1 MRGTRA
7 PGEPPSRQPR
17 PAPRRRQQPLSW
29 SRTVPREMVHRT
41 SVAEV
46 LLTDVRRID
55 ENRFLAAACWPRSH
69 PTFPL
74 DGPSTHHPLMVAET
88 LRQLGIYIP
97 LRYFGVAPD
106 ARFLITDLFFT
117 IDPALAPR
125 AVRGASQVSCRVWA
139 DGLRTERDGT
149 ATGLRLRVEFLAGPV
164 VFARAGGGARF
175 LSAPRYA
182 ALRGPLV
189 AARQPPPTAG
199 LLRPAPARL
208 GVAHP
213 RDVVVGLLAAPDSA
227 LHDTPGP
234 LGSMTPGHGP
244 RPVRQVVTDAAD
256 PWHPFFY
263 DHATDHVPGMVL
275 LEAARQA
282 AALASDGELVRLT
295 GARLK
300 ALRFT
305 EFAPLAR
312 VVAVPHHH
320 TCVFRIEQNGER
332 RAVGV
337 LRFGSPDRV

>member
-1 MRGTRA
+1 M
-7 PGEPPSRQPR
+7 
-17 PAPRRRQQPLSW
+17 SW

-46 LLTDVRRID
+46 LLTDVRRMD
-55 ENRFLAAACWPRSH
+55 ETRFEAAACWPRSH

-74 DGPSTHHPLMVAET
+74 DGPAVHHPLLIAET

-106 ARFLITDLFFT
+106 ARLLITDLSFT
-117 IDPALAPR
+117 VDPMAQPR
-125 AVRGASQVSCRVWA
+125 TERGATQIDCRVRA

-149 ATGLRLRVEFLAGPV
+149 AAGLRLGVEFRADGV

-175 LSAPRYA
+175 LSARRYA
-182 ALRGPLV
+182 ALRGPL
-189 AARQPPPTAG
+189 AHAGQPAPAAG
-199 LLRPAPARL
+199 LLRPDPALL

-213 RDVVVGLLAAPDSA
+213 RDVVIGLLEAPEDSA
-227 LHDTPGP
+227 PSTAGP
-234 LGSMTPGHGP
+234 VKSAPSGP
-244 RPVRQVVTDAAD
+244 VPSSARQVVTHAAD
-256 PWHPFFY
+256 PWHPFFF

-282 AALASDGELVRLT
+282 AALASGGELVRLT
-295 GARLK
+295 GARLT

-305 EFAPLAR
+305 EFAPPAR
-312 VVAVPHHH
+312 VVAVPHHR
-320 TCVFRIEQNGER
+320 TCVFRFEQGGEQ
-332 RAVGV
+332 RAVGA